1 MLIAELATNES
12 PSMRK
17 NRSSHAS
24 GVDRHWHCRT
34 CCTVALSAALP
45 NANSNKMLIKKNQNS
60 FDTKLRSAPLRV
72 RCRSARVARS
82 ITFGISRYMTMSTPR
97 LGRNWNTK
105 PARYPRPFAHATH

>member
-82 ITFGISRYMTMSTPR
+82 ITFGIS
-97 LGRNWNTK
+97 K
-105 PARYPRPFAHATH
+105 